1 MADIEKVFNFK
12 NRYQITNLFNKLNL
26 NSEQLTNFTQII
38 AEGWDIRE
46 TRKKL
51 LDYIVME
58 DYETYMY
65 VKNLLREAEENNGI
79 GLNQVIELKKLI
91 EDVAR
96 KMSDELHT
104 KLADVISGK
113 TSPQISNLFFTYV
126 KDYSTNK
133 DINIDIEQN
142 INGVN
147 FAQAIYNIKN
157 DIKSIVD
164 SVKSE
169 KKAEKP
175 SVAESF
181 KLPVKYSEI
190 NKANGKSLESLKE
203 SYILGYNQ
211 SNDEYYQEML
221 YEANVKS
228 NTAKLTIEKL
238 NESINN
244 HKRTTLW
251 VNNVGRMTFNPLK
264 EGKWNIEHYE
274 NIIRNVSTKRL
285 VEFVNALNFGLI
297 KEAEK
302 KDEKLYDDSMDKFVM
317 DIQDT
322 VDKDQ
327 EHRGIKPIKEDEE
340 PDHEVEDWDFYYKGK
355 KIGSS
360 KIDRDLKTGIGKTV
374 SFKDENDNDIEYD
387 DDSRYAQCVWC
398 GDHLPKNEMRKE
410 KKMGWLCYRC
420 ARGLESREGKLNF
433 EDDLEEDFIKDLYN
447 PKQRKKHDDWEAA
460 KKAESDLLRW
470 SYHNTKGMPQYKE
483 PNHDKDDEKKVD
495 ETTCAG
501 AVASVPQNI
510 FAKPIKRKQATKES
524 KDLQFAKEAANMLDE
539 YCFSL
544 NGKHINYDARD
555 GFNVFVEGVIT
566 TVSNKED
573 FFTLLEMI
581 DNNEDI
587 SDYLLEGLS
596 IEDFKFLKEDI
607 DTATNPNE
615 QPLPADDDANAP
627 EQQERTADTGDTAYQ
642 DKKNKLQQMA
652 DTGVSNITVKQ
663 VDAQGNETTNDDY
676 EIQGIEDLD
685 DTGKPSNAIVKNK
698 NTGEMKTIDPH
709 IIDIKS

>member
-238 NESINN
+238 NENINN

-340 PDHEVEDWDFYYKGK
+340 PDHKVEDWDFYYKGK

-420 ARGLESREGKLNF
+420 ARGLESREGKLDY
-433 EDDLEEDFIKDLYN
+433 DDDIEEC
-447 PKQRKKHDDWEAA
+447 
-460 KKAESDLLRW
+460 
-470 SYHNTKGMPQYKE
+470 
-483 PNHDKDDEKKVD
+483 
-495 ETTCAG
+495 TCAG

-607 DTATNPNE
+607 DAATDPNE

-627 EQQERTADTGDTAYQ
+627 EQPDRTADTGDTAYQ

-663 VDAQGNETTNDDY
+663 VDTQGNETTNDDY

-685 DTGKPSNAIVKNK
+685 DTGKPSNAIIKNK
-698 NTGEMKTIDPH
+698 NTGEMKTVDPH

>member
-238 NESINN
+238 NENINN

-340 PDHEVEDWDFYYKGK
+340 PDHKVEDWDFYYKGK

-374 SFKDENDNDIEYD
+374 SFKDENNNDIEYD

-420 ARGLESREGKLNF
+420 ARGLESREGKLDY
-433 EDDLEEDFIKDLYN
+433 DDDIEEC
-447 PKQRKKHDDWEAA
+447 
-460 KKAESDLLRW
+460 
-470 SYHNTKGMPQYKE
+470 
-483 PNHDKDDEKKVD
+483 
-495 ETTCAG
+495 TCAG

-555 GFNVFVEGVIT
+555 GFNVYVEGVIT

-607 DTATNPNE
+607 DEAIKTKVEELGGTVESSTTLLDKGSNVWKEDIDTATNPNE

-627 EQQERTADTGDTAYQ
+627 EQQERTADTSDTAYQ

-685 DTGKPSNAIVKNK
+685 DTGKPSNAIIKNK
-698 NTGEMKTIDPH
+698 NTGEMKTVDPH

>member
-12 NRYQITNLFNKLNL
+12 NRYQVTNLFNKLNL
-26 NSEQLTNFTQII
+26 NSDQLTNFTQII

-238 NESINN
+238 NENINN

-340 PDHEVEDWDFYYKGK
+340 PDHKVEDWDFYYKGK

-420 ARGLESREGKLNF
+420 ARGLESREGKLDY
-433 EDDLEEDFIKDLYN
+433 DDDIEEC
-447 PKQRKKHDDWEAA
+447 
-460 KKAESDLLRW
+460 
-470 SYHNTKGMPQYKE
+470 
-483 PNHDKDDEKKVD
+483 
-495 ETTCAG
+495 TCAG

-607 DTATNPNE
+607 DAATDPNE
-615 QPLPADDDANAP
+615 QPLPADDDANTP
-627 EQQERTADTGDTAYQ
+627 EQPDRTADTGDTAYQ

-663 VDAQGNETTNDDY
+663 VDTQGNETTNDDY

-685 DTGKPSNAIVKNK
+685 DTGKPSNAIIKNK
-698 NTGEMKTIDPH
+698 NTGEMKTVDPH

>member
-12 NRYQITNLFNKLNL
+12 NRYQVTNLFNKLNL
-26 NSEQLTNFTQII
+26 NSDQLTNFTQII

-175 SVAESF
+175 SVAETF

-238 NESINN
+238 NENINN

-340 PDHEVEDWDFYYKGK
+340 PDHKVEDWDFYYKGK

-420 ARGLESREGKLNF
+420 ARGLESREGKLDY
-433 EDDLEEDFIKDLYN
+433 DDDIEEC
-447 PKQRKKHDDWEAA
+447 
-460 KKAESDLLRW
+460 
-470 SYHNTKGMPQYKE
+470 
-483 PNHDKDDEKKVD
+483 
-495 ETTCAG
+495 TCAG

-510 FAKPIKRKQATKES
+510 FAKPIKRKQSTKES
-524 KDLQFAKEAANMLDE
+524 KDLQFAKEAAEMLDE

-607 DTATNPNE
+607 DAATDPNE

-627 EQQERTADTGDTAYQ
+627 EQQDRTADTGDTAYQ
-642 DKKNKLQQMA
+642 DKKAKLQQMA

-685 DTGKPSNAIVKNK
+685 DTGKPSNAIIKNK
-698 NTGEMKTIDPH
+698 NTGEMKTVDPH

>member
-238 NESINN
+238 NENINN

-322 VDKDQ
+322 VDKEQ
-327 EHRGIKPIKEDEE
+327 EHRGIKPIDET
-340 PDHEVEDWDFYYKGK
+340 
-355 KIGSS
+355 S
-360 KIDRDLKTGIGKTV
+360 KDDRDKKSGEGKTV
-374 SFKDENDNDIEYD
+374 RKDWEDYD
-387 DDSRYAQCVWC
+387 EANSTECAWC
-398 GDHLPKNEMRKE
+398 GDKFPKSEMKKE
-410 KKMGWLCYRC
+410 KKMGWLCNRC
-420 ARGLESREGKLNF
+420 ARGLESREGKLDY
-433 EDDLEEDFIKDLYN
+433 DDDIEEC
-447 PKQRKKHDDWEAA
+447 
-460 KKAESDLLRW
+460 
-470 SYHNTKGMPQYKE
+470 
-483 PNHDKDDEKKVD
+483 
-495 ETTCAG
+495 TCAG

-607 DTATNPNE
+607 DATTNPNE

-627 EQQERTADTGDTAYQ
+627 EQPDRTADTGDTAYQ

-663 VDAQGNETTNDDY
+663 IDSQGNETTNDDY

-685 DTGKPSNAIVKNK
+685 DTGKPSNAIIKNK
-698 NTGEMKTIDPH
+698 NTGEMKTVDPH

>member
-238 NESINN
+238 NENINN

-302 KDEKLYDDSMDKFVM
+302 KDEKLYDDSMDKFIM

-327 EHRGIKPIKEDEE
+327 EHRGIKPIDEASK
-340 PDHEVEDWDFYYKGK
+340 DDRNK
-355 KIGSS
+355 KSGE
-360 KIDRDLKTGIGKTV
+360 GKTV
-374 SFKDENDNDIEYD
+374 RKDWEDYD
-387 DDSRYAQCVWC
+387 ETNSTECAWC
-398 GDHLPKNEMRKE
+398 GDKFPKSEMKKE
-410 KKMGWLCYRC
+410 KKMGWLCNRC
-420 ARGLESREGKLNF
+420 ARGLESREGKL
-433 EDDLEEDFIKDLYN
+433 DF
-447 PKQRKKHDDWEAA
+447 
-460 KKAESDLLRW
+460 
-470 SYHNTKGMPQYKE
+470 
-483 PNHDKDDEKKVD
+483 DDELD

-544 NGKHINYDARD
+544 NGKHINYDARN

-607 DTATNPNE
+607 DTTTDPNE
-615 QPLPADDDANAP
+615 QPLPANDDANAP
-627 EQQERTADTGDTAYQ
+627 ERPDRTADTGDTAYQ

-663 VDAQGNETTNDDY
+663 VDSQGNETTNDDY

-685 DTGKPSNAIVKNK
+685 DTGKPSNAIIKNK
-698 NTGEMKTIDPH
+698 NTGEMKTVDPH

>member
-238 NESINN
+238 NENINN

-302 KDEKLYDDSMDKFVM
+302 KDEKLYDDSMDKFIM

-340 PDHEVEDWDFYYKGK
+340 PDHE
-355 KIGSS
+355 
-360 KIDRDLKTGIGKTV
+360 
-374 SFKDENDNDIEYD
+374 

-420 ARGLESREGKLNF
+420 ARGLESREGKLDY
-433 EDDLEEDFIKDLYN
+433 DDDIEEC
-447 PKQRKKHDDWEAA
+447 
-460 KKAESDLLRW
+460 
-470 SYHNTKGMPQYKE
+470 
-483 PNHDKDDEKKVD
+483 
-495 ETTCAG
+495 TCAG

-607 DTATNPNE
+607 DAATDPNE

-627 EQQERTADTGDTAYQ
+627 EQPDRTADTGDTAYQ

-663 VDAQGNETTNDDY
+663 VDTQGNETTNDDY

-685 DTGKPSNAIVKNK
+685 DTGKPSNAIIKNK
-698 NTGEMKTIDPH
+698 NTGEMKTVDPH

>member
-238 NESINN
+238 NENINN

-340 PDHEVEDWDFYYKGK
+340 PDHKVEDWDFYYKGK

-374 SFKDENDNDIEYD
+374 SFKDENNNDIEYD

-420 ARGLESREGKLNF
+420 ARGLESREGKLDY
-433 EDDLEEDFIKDLYN
+433 DDDIEEC
-447 PKQRKKHDDWEAA
+447 
-460 KKAESDLLRW
+460 
-470 SYHNTKGMPQYKE
+470 
-483 PNHDKDDEKKVD
+483 
-495 ETTCAG
+495 TCAG

-555 GFNVFVEGVIT
+555 GFNVYVEGVIT

-627 EQQERTADTGDTAYQ
+627 EQQERTADTSDTAYQ

-685 DTGKPSNAIVKNK
+685 DTGKPSNAIIKNK
-698 NTGEMKTIDPH
+698 NTGEMKTVDPH

>member
-104 KLADVISGK
+104 KLADVI
-113 TSPQISNLFFTYV
+113 
-126 KDYSTNK
+126 
-133 DINIDIEQN
+133 
-142 INGVN
+142 NGVN

-238 NESINN
+238 NENINN

-302 KDEKLYDDSMDKFVM
+302 KDEKLYDDSMDKFIM

-327 EHRGIKPIKEDEE
+327 EHRGIKPIDEASK
-340 PDHEVEDWDFYYKGK
+340 DDRNK
-355 KIGSS
+355 KSGE
-360 KIDRDLKTGIGKTV
+360 GKTV
-374 SFKDENDNDIEYD
+374 RKDWEDYD
-387 DDSRYAQCVWC
+387 ETNSTECAWC
-398 GDHLPKNEMRKE
+398 GDKFPKSEMKKE
-410 KKMGWLCYRC
+410 KKMGWLCNRC
-420 ARGLESREGKLNF
+420 ARGLESREGKL
-433 EDDLEEDFIKDLYN
+433 DF
-447 PKQRKKHDDWEAA
+447 
-460 KKAESDLLRW
+460 
-470 SYHNTKGMPQYKE
+470 
-483 PNHDKDDEKKVD
+483 DDELD

-544 NGKHINYDARD
+544 NGKHINYDARN

-607 DTATNPNE
+607 DTTTDPNE
-615 QPLPADDDANAP
+615 QPLPANDDANAP
-627 EQQERTADTGDTAYQ
+627 ERPDRTADTGDTAYQ

-663 VDAQGNETTNDDY
+663 VDSQGNETTNDDY

-685 DTGKPSNAIVKNK
+685 DTGKPSNAIIKNK
-698 NTGEMKTIDPH
+698 NTGEMKTVDPH

>member
-238 NESINN
+238 NENINN

-340 PDHEVEDWDFYYKGK
+340 PDHKVEDWDFYYKGK

-420 ARGLESREGKLNF
+420 ARGLESREGKLDY
-433 EDDLEEDFIKDLYN
+433 DDDIEEC
-447 PKQRKKHDDWEAA
+447 
-460 KKAESDLLRW
+460 
-470 SYHNTKGMPQYKE
+470 
-483 PNHDKDDEKKVD
+483 
-495 ETTCAG
+495 TCAG

-524 KDLQFAKEAANMLDE
+524 KDLQFAKEAAEMLDE

-607 DTATNPNE
+607 DAATDPNE

-627 EQQERTADTGDTAYQ
+627 EQPDRTADTGDTAYQ

-663 VDAQGNETTNDDY
+663 VDTQGNETTNDDY

-685 DTGKPSNAIVKNK
+685 DTGKPSNAIIKNK
-698 NTGEMKTIDPH
+698 NTGEMKTVDPH

>member
-238 NESINN
+238 NENINN

-302 KDEKLYDDSMDKFVM
+302 KDEKLYDDSMDKFIM

-340 PDHEVEDWDFYYKGK
+340 PDHKVEDWDFYYKGK

-420 ARGLESREGKLNF
+420 ARGLESREGKLDY
-433 EDDLEEDFIKDLYN
+433 DDDIEEC
-447 PKQRKKHDDWEAA
+447 
-460 KKAESDLLRW
+460 
-470 SYHNTKGMPQYKE
+470 
-483 PNHDKDDEKKVD
+483 
-495 ETTCAG
+495 TCAG
-501 AVASVPQNI
+501 AVASVSQNI

-607 DTATNPNE
+607 DAATGPNE
-615 QPLPADDDANAP
+615 QPLPANDDANAP
-627 EQQERTADTGDTAYQ
+627 EQPDRTADTGDTAYQ

-663 VDAQGNETTNDDY
+663 VDTQGNETTNDDY

-685 DTGKPSNAIVKNK
+685 DTGKPSNAIIKNK
-698 NTGEMKTIDPH
+698 NTGEMKTVDPH

>member
-238 NESINN
+238 NENINN

-340 PDHEVEDWDFYYKGK
+340 PDHKVEDWDFYYKGK

-374 SFKDENDNDIEYD
+374 SFKDENNNDIEYD

-420 ARGLESREGKLNF
+420 ARGLESREGKLDY
-433 EDDLEEDFIKDLYN
+433 DDDIEEC
-447 PKQRKKHDDWEAA
+447 
-460 KKAESDLLRW
+460 
-470 SYHNTKGMPQYKE
+470 
-483 PNHDKDDEKKVD
+483 
-495 ETTCAG
+495 TCAG

-607 DTATNPNE
+607 DAATDPNE

-627 EQQERTADTGDTAYQ
+627 EQPDRTADTGDTAYQ

-685 DTGKPSNAIVKNK
+685 DTGKPSNAIIKNK
-698 NTGEMKTIDPH
+698 NTGEMKTVDPH